1 MKQMINDL
9 DDIDFLKD
17 VFQIKMNIADGSND
31 QKLDAA
37 TRSGNLFAPKGKG
50 MKDIGE

>member
-17 VFQIKMNIADGSND
+17 VFHIKMNISNND
-31 QKLDAA
+31 LDAA
-37 TRSGNLFAPKGKG
+37 TRSGNLFAPKTKG
-50 MKDIGE
+50 IKELD

>member
-1 MKQMINDL
+1 MKQMIQDL

-17 VFQIKMNIADGSND
+17 VFQIKMSIADGTYD

-37 TRSGNLFAPKGKG
+37 TRKANLFAPEKS
-50 MKDIGE
+50 GELEDL